1 MSIEVMNAVWR
12 NSGSTGRQKLV
23 LLAIADHQGELG
35 AWPSISTLASMVNA
49 SERSVQRDIQELV
62 SMGELI
68 VEERMAPTRSKYR
81 ANLYWVNVPGAPEI
95 VEVTESVL
103 EVTDSTLEVTE
114 SGLEV
119 TPVVMLNLNRNLKE
133 TIYPPHEVEEAFQ
146 KFYNAYPR
154 KREPLAA
161 RKAFAKA
168 LEHATP
174 DVIVAGAERLA
185 ADPNLPPKQ
194 FIPYPAT
201 WLNSGGWDDE
211 PYEER
216 ILSAEEKKKLELDE
230 LQARREREA
239 IAREEQA
246 ERDRIER
253 EAFRREREENPVER
267 CEHGRIIYV
276 CRVCGPN
283 VVTEN

>member
-12 NSGSTGRQKLV
+12 NSTSTGRQKLV

-35 AWPSISTLASMVNA
+35 AWPSISTLAGMVNA

-62 SMGELI
+62 SIGELI
-68 VEERMAPTRSKYR
+68 VEERQAPTRSKYR

-95 VEVTESVL
+95 L
-103 EVTDSTLEVTE
+103 EVTDSNLEVTD
-114 SGLEV
+114 SALEV

-133 TIYPPHEVEEAFQ
+133 PIYPPHKVEEAFQ
-146 KFYNAYPR
+146 EFYNAYPR

-161 RKAFAKA
+161 RKAFVKA

-174 DVIVAGAERLA
+174 EVIVAGAVRLA

-211 PYEER
+211 PYDER
-216 ILSAEEKKKLELDE
+216 ILTAEEKKKQELDE
-230 LQARREREA
+230 LALRREREA
-239 IAREEQA
+239 VFRA
-246 ERDRIER
+246 ERDAREKAER
-253 EAFRREREENPVER
+253 EAFEREKAENPIPR
-267 CEHGRIIYV
+267 CEHGRVLYM
-276 CRVCGPN
+276 CRVCSP
-283 VVTEN
+283 VS